1 MILRKTIHDVRCA
14 KKYSVALAKPLSEL
28 FNQPKPKF
36 KFFVKNQTGLFGAPE
51 LISFEGFYAFKE
63 QTKIDC
69 DNFVDEICNPNR
81 KRNLVTIFDQL
92 SNSLC
97 CLADM
102 AEFIRTAHPDK
113 SFVAAAE
120 DCCISMNTI
129 VEKLNTNK
137 DLYTNLKQVILD
149 GDKHPMTEEDR
160 HVGELFLFDFEL
172 NGIHLEERKRQYV
185 VNLNNFIL
193 VTGQRFMT
201 AVEKPRI
208 VDPTKLPDVVSKV
221 LSKEYRYNSGGKL
234 IVGHPSSHSEDP
246 VLREAAF
253 KVYNGPNAESE
264 ELLDNLLESRHKL
277 ALTCGF
283 PSYAHRALKNS
294 IAENPSFVMEFLNI
308 LNSEL
313 RIRSV
318 FDYKTMKR
326 ANNNDIVSPW
336 DVQYLTNKIKQ
347 NHLQYAMIDYASY
360 FSLGDCMEG
369 LNMIFNS
376 LYNINLVFED
386 ITPGE
391 GWAEQLYKLAV
402 THNTEG
408 LLGYIY
414 CDFFE
419 RTGKLHNDSH
429 YVVRGGRQLP
439 DNSYQTPIVVVMLN
453 VVWRENHGPVLLHPG
468 SVENLFHEFGHAI
481 HSMLGRTRYQHVNGT
496 RCATDLAEFPSVL
509 MEYYATQPQVIK
521 HYAKHFKTRQPMP
534 EDMLKKLYASK
545 YLFAASE
552 MQLQLFY
559 SVLDQYYHTQAPQS
573 LSTTNMLAKLQVE
586 YYGLP
591 YVKDT
596 AWQLHFSHFV
606 GYGAKYYS
614 YLVSKALAAH
624 TWHSFLN
631 NDPLNG
637 IQGERLRTECLQYGG
652 GKPARKLVS
661 DYLRTPVTPELL
673 ASSLIQDIDQG
684 NEISKFSAT

>member
-1 MILRKTIHDVRCA
+1 MILRKTIHDVRYA
-14 KKYSVALAKPLSEL
+14 KRYSVALAKPLSEL

-63 QTKIDC
+63 RTKIDC
-69 DNFVDEICNPNR
+69 ENLVDEIRNPNR

-92 SNSLC
+92 SNCLC

-149 GDKHPMTEEDR
+149 GDKHPMTEEDK

-221 LSKEYRYNSGGKL
+221 LSKEYNYNSEGKL
-234 IVGHPSSHSEDP
+234 IVSHPNSHSEDRI
-246 VLREAAF
+246 LREAAF

-294 IAENPSFVMEFLNI
+294 IAENPCFVMEFLNI
-308 LNSEL
+308 LNTEL

-347 NHLQYAMIDYASY
+347 NHLKYAMIDYASY

-386 ITPGE
+386 IKPGE
-391 GWAEQLYKLAV
+391 GWAEQIYKLAV

-429 YVVRGGRQLP
+429 YVVRGGRLLP

-453 VVWRENHGPVLLHPG
+453 VVWRENYGPVLLHPG

-521 HYAKHFKTRQPMP
+521 QYAKHFKTRQPMP
-534 EDMLKKLYASK
+534 DDMLKKLCTSK

-573 LSTTNMLAKLQVE
+573 LSTTDSLAKLQVE

-591 YVKDT
+591 YVKNT

-624 TWHSFLN
+624 TWHSFLS
-631 NDPLNG
+631 NDPLNR

-684 NEISKFSAT
+684 NEFSKFSVT